1 MASLHAG
8 ALLAR
13 RYRLIDQ
20 IGAGGMSVIWRAR
33 DEVLDRVVAIKVLA
47 PSLAADAKFREMVRE
62 EARAAAQLVHP
73 HVTSVHDY
81 GETVAPDGNVTAFV
95 VMELLAGEE
104 LEARLTAGPL
114 PWAEAVEICAQV
126 AEALAAAHR
135 LGIVHRDITPAN
147 IMMTS
152 VGAKVLDFGI
162 ATHIGAPDEDEDG
175 ETFGTPAYVAP
186 ERLDGTPAQPATDTY
201 SLGVLLYE
209 TLSGRVPF
217 PATTWDD
224 LTHALEN
231 DATPP
236 PLLGVPNL
244 PPVVAEVCMRCL
256 ARDPYARPTAHQVGQ
271 ALRNQLL
278 PSDPQAETMLSPTV
292 TLPAIVGPATEPTP
306 ARPTPA
312 SQSGPASPS
321 QSGPASPTGS
331 APARAGAAP
340 QGRHSQPDDSGSAD
354 PVPDETA
361 GSRTSGRSPA
371 RTAVLATVAI
381 VLVTAAALIGS
392 SLGGG
397 PRNTPRTL
405 PTAGGPPSDLSPSPT
420 GGQQSPPDPTA
431 TSLPYRSA
439 PAPAPSAASPTVTE
453 AVDRFDRLIDDGLE
467 SGQIVDHAAT
477 DLRNYVR
484 NLRNALL
491 DGPVDLVSRVAELRS
506 KVAVRANEGAIN
518 RSYAGELDAAL
529 VQLSTATT

>member
-47 PSLAADAKFREMVRE
+47 ASLAADAKFREMVRE

-81 GETVAPDGNVTAFV
+81 GETVAPDGSVTAFV

-114 PWAEAVEICAQV
+114 PWPEAVEICAQV

-162 ATHIGAPDEDEDG
+162 ATHVGAPDEDEDG

-186 ERLDGTPAQPATDTY
+186 ERLDGTPAQPATDIY

-209 TLSGRVPF
+209 TLTGRVPF
-217 PATTWDD
+217 PATTWED
-224 LTHALEN
+224 LTDALADE
-231 DATPP
+231 AQPP
-236 PLLGVPNL
+236 PLDGVPNL
-244 PPVVAEVCMRCL
+244 PLVVSDICMRCL
-256 ARDPYARPTAHQVGQ
+256 ARDPYARPTAHQVGMV
-271 ALRNQLL
+271 LRSQLQ
-278 PSDPQAETMLSPTV
+278 PADPQAATMLSPTV
-292 TLPAIVGPATEPTP
+292 TLPAIVATTTPATTPEPAPEPAAGADRSAVPVGAGAGGTAAALAADRSGRPDGGGGTGPAD
-306 ARPTPA
+306 RPE
-312 SQSGPASPS
+312 SR
-321 QSGPASPTGS
+321 S
-331 APARAGAAP
+331 AG
-340 QGRHSQPDDSGSAD
+340 GW
-354 PVPDETA
+354 
-361 GSRTSGRSPA
+361 SPA
-371 RTAVLATVAI
+371 RTAALAAIAVITLATLA
-381 VLVTAAALIGS
+381 LVGS
-392 SLGGG
+392 SLGE
-397 PRNTPRTL
+397 PRTEPRTL
-405 PTAGGPPSDLSPSPT
+405 PTAGGPPSELDTAGPD
-420 GGQQSPPDPTA
+420 QQE
-431 TSLPYRSA
+431 
-439 PAPAPSAASPTVTE
+439 PAPSPSSMPYRTASTPAPTAAASPTVSE
-453 AVDRFDRLIDDGLE
+453 AVARLDQVIDDGLASADIE
-467 SGQIVDHAAT
+467 DHVAT

-484 NLRNALL
+484 NLRDALVA
-491 DGPVDLVSRVAELRS
+491 GPVDLAARSQELRD
-506 KVAVRANEGAIN
+506 KVAVRANEGTISRA
-518 RSYAGELDAAL
+518 YASELDAAL
-529 VQLSTATT
+529 VQLSTAVV